1 MAIWFALMLAAYLIG
16 SIPAAYLAAKF
27 ALGVDI
33 TRQGTGQAGAGN
45 LWRMTSWK
53 LGIPIG
59 AFDLGKGM
67 LMVWVAQSL
76 GLSAG
81 QQLIVGAA
89 AAAGHNWSVFLRFSG
104 GRGIATT
111 MGVVLI
117 IILIN
122 PMTPWPIIAC
132 FSCLAIGSVI
142 LRSSPLPVLAGIAL
156 LPIVSAFY
164 EPVPTTL
171 GFLALLLVVVIKR
184 LTAPRAAEAK
194 SVSKKKV
201 LWNRLLF
208 DRDITD
214 RKAWMSRLPF
224 KAKNTEKSGGE
235 SGR

>member
-27 ALGVDI
+27 TLGIDI
-33 TRQGTGQAGAGN
+33 RRHGTGQVGGGN
-45 LWRMTSWK
+45 LWRMTSWR

-67 LMVWVAQSL
+67 AMVWVAHLL
-76 GLSAG
+76 GLNVA

-89 AAAGHNWSVFLRFSG
+89 AVTGHNWSVFLRFSG

-117 IILIN
+117 LPLIN
-122 PMTPWPIIAC
+122 KMSPWPIITC
-132 FSCLAIGSVI
+132 FACLAVGTII
-142 LRSSPLPVLAGIAL
+142 LRSSPLPVLVSITS

-164 EPVPTTL
+164 EPVATTL
-171 GFLALLLVVVIKR
+171 GFLTLFLVVVIKR
-184 LTAPRAAEAK
+184 LVAPRAAEAI
-194 SVSKKKV
+194 SVSKKRV

-208 DRDITD
+208 DRDIMD

-224 KAKNTEKSGGE
+224 KAKDIGKLDSEID
-235 SGR
+235 